1 MGEVLSELYL
11 EISRYYNSECVYR
24 KDIEAIAQNYD
35 KIAGTY
41 IKRV

>member
-1 MGEVLSELYL
+1 MGEVMAELYL

-24 KDIEAIAQNYD
+24 KDVEAIMVNYD

-41 IKRV
+41 IKKV